1 MFTAEVGFP
10 GMSRHQAGISSSPH
24 SDTAQWETSHDYN
37 PTFRRVQR
45 SASDRETEPHF
56 TSVDPAELTNLAV
69 RKLDPAARETAV
81 DTLVD
86 EMTRADDM
94 TRPESMSAGTSSA

>member
-1 MFTAEVGFP
+1 MFVT
-10 GMSRHQAGISSSPH
+10 
-24 SDTAQWETSHDYN
+24 ETLYDL
-37 PTFRRVQR
+37 T
-45 SASDRETEPHF
+45 
-56 TSVDPAELTNLAV
+56 VDSAELTNLAV

-94 TRPESMSAGTSSA
+94 TRPESMSAGIGSA

>member
-1 MFTAEVGFP
+1 MFVT
-10 GMSRHQAGISSSPH
+10 
-24 SDTAQWETSHDYN
+24 ETLYDL
-37 PTFRRVQR
+37 T
-45 SASDRETEPHF
+45 
-56 TSVDPAELTNLAV
+56 VDPAELTNLAV

-94 TRPESMSAGTSSA
+94 T

>member
-1 MFTAEVGFP
+1 MSESSRCTQMFVT
-10 GMSRHQAGISSSPH
+10 
-24 SDTAQWETSHDYN
+24 ETLYDL
-37 PTFRRVQR
+37 T
-45 SASDRETEPHF
+45 
-56 TSVDPAELTNLAV
+56 VDPAELTNLAV

-94 TRPESMSAGTSSA
+94 TRPESMSAGTGSA